1 MIKDRLLIVF
11 IFIFVN
17 SFLFSSLQSKINNN
31 IVVKVGESLV
41 TSIDVQNEVLTNL
54 IINKQEITQDNIN
67 NSKNFSIKNLI
78 VKSIKR
84 AEINKYEI
92 KDYNNKDLKNYLKRV
107 EKNFNTNSEGLKNIF
122 KQNGISYETFVKNH
136 ETELLWNTLIFK
148 IYNKQIN
155 INIVE
160 VDREIEKITRNQ
172 NEDELKKI
180 KEKILNKRKEE
191 KLNLFSRS
199 HLSNLENTIAINF
212 Q

>member
-172 NEDELKKI
+172 NEDELKKL
-180 KEKILNKRKEE
+180 KKK
-191 KLNLFSRS
+191 F
-199 HLSNLENTIAINF
+199 
-212 Q
+212 

>member
-199 HLSNLENTIAINF
+199 HFSNIENSIDISF